1 VRQRTHTFIA
11 AILRGVRRGVAIAS
25 CIASLMAAGCGSAE
39 MHQISEW
46 RTGPPYIPP
55 PDPGHTRP
63 AEQAASTSA
72 TASKGA
78 SQKASAERS
87 RSDLAAPT
95 DAQVRREL
103 EQAFGSRAGRA
114 IDAAALGSGGLD
126 TVPPAAPARVA
137 AIINAANSVARKPYV
152 YGGGHGRLA
161 DETFVDTAYDC
172 SGSVSF
178 ALAAAG
184 LLDSP
189 MDSSALARFGRAGP
203 GRWVTIYANAGHAF
217 MTVAGLRFDTSGRD
231 AGGSRWQTDS
241 RTVAGFTVRHPA
253 GL

>member
-1 VRQRTHTFIA
+1 MP
-11 AILRGVRRGVAIAS
+11 AILPSVRSGVAIAL
-25 CIASLMAAGCGSAE
+25 CIASVTAAGCGSGE
-39 MHQISEW
+39 MHQIAEW

-55 PDPGHTRP
+55 PEPGHR
-63 AEQAASTSA
+63 AAAGRAASTPGA
-72 TASKGA
+72 AS
-78 SQKASAERS
+78 KASAEKTSETGSASGRG
-87 RSDLAAPT
+87 APT

-114 IDAAALGSGGLD
+114 IDAAGLGSGGLA

-184 LLDSP
+184 LVDSP
-189 MDSSALARFGRAGP
+189 MDSSALARFGKAGP

-231 AGGSRWQTDS
+231 ASGSRWQADS
-241 RTVAGFTVRHPA
+241 RTVAGFTVRHPP